1 MNSKPIQQSIDPRLI
16 KTDLNTQARGE
27 TSDETIREYAEAME
41 NGTRFPPITVF
52 LDLENE
58 QYILAD
64 GFHRLFA
71 HLRVKP
77 NDPII
82 TEQYL
87 GDFWAAQWYSICANQ
102 SHGFRRTNKHKRN
115 AIELAFFNPNGAGKT
130 DGALSDELGLSPQF
144 VQKVRKEMEA
154 DGRLTIVESRIG
166 KDGRVYNI
174 SNIGKAPEQ
183 TYICGGCGHYE
194 SPHCIIEGVIRA
206 PTDPV
211 CGEFVIRE
219 EEEPDTVED
228 MEPEFG
234 DPGDDDEYIPKEVR
248 HRVGR
253 LKPDKYVRVP
263 LSATNTD
270 HAAAEIRHYFDDNYL
285 AALAQSA
292 LKLLKDSK

>member
-1 MNSKPIQQSIDPRLI
+1 MDQKPIQQSIDPRRI
-16 KTDLNTQARGE
+16 RTDLNTQARGE

-52 LDLENE
+52 LDLATE

-87 GDFWAAQWYSICANQ
+87 GDFWSAQWYSICANQ

-115 AIELAFFNPNGAGKT
+115 AAELAFFNPNGSGKT
-130 DGALSDELGLSPQF
+130 DSAISEELGLSQQF
-144 VQKVRKEMEA
+144 VTKVRKEMEA
-154 DGRLTIVESRIG
+154 DGRLTIVVSRIG
-166 KDGRVYNI
+166 KDGRTYNV
-174 SNIGKAPEQ
+174 SNIGKKPEIH
-183 TYICGGCGHYE
+183 ICGGCGHYE
-194 SPHCIIEGVIRA
+194 SPYCIIEGVIRA
-206 PTDPV
+206 PTDPS
-211 CGEFVIRE
+211 CEEFVDRE
-219 EEEPDTVED
+219 YEESDTVED
-228 MEPEFG
+228 MEPEIG
-234 DPGDDDEYIPKEVR
+234 DPGDDDEYVPKEVR

-253 LKPDKYVRVP
+253 LKPDKYIKVP
-263 LSATNTD
+263 LSTTNTD

-292 LKLLKDSK
+292 LKLLKESNQ